1 MRFLKTIIVFILVFS
16 ALNSFA
22 QDEPSDSSAAIFRS
36 PDEPPSE
43 VPAKIHTFS
52 LRISGGVP
60 NPLASELFRKR
71 MIGIY
76 EINISSNFR
85 IGKYFYV
92 GAGLNNSLFSIS
104 NRTKFN
110 AHTKLQLYSGFVRIG
125 YDKYHHG
132 KMFSSFYLNSG
143 YTQGIYTGVLN
154 MDTKPRDLNVKMG
167 FIQPTYSINF
177 FAEELMTLGFYGGVR
192 YNFWQFNPD
201 QINLADAGVD
211 ISKFKNNSNA
221 AYWIIG
227 LEMYIGLGKL

>member
-1 MRFLKTIIVFILVFS
+1 MRFVKTIIVIFLL
-16 ALNSFA
+16 LNSFNSFS
-22 QDEPSDSSAAIFRS
+22 QDEVDEPGNAIFKS
-36 PDEPPSE
+36 PDDPPSE
-43 VPAKIHTFS
+43 VPTKIHPFS

-60 NPLASELFRKR
+60 NPVASELFRKR

-76 EINISSNFR
+76 EVNLSSNFR
-85 IGKYFYV
+85 IGKYFHIGV
-92 GAGLNNSLFSIS
+92 GLNNSLFSIS
-104 NRTKFN
+104 NRAKFN
-110 AHTKLQLYSGFVRIG
+110 AHTKLQLYSGFIRIG

-143 YTQGIYTGVLN
+143 YTQGFYTGVLS
-154 MDTKPRDLNVKMG
+154 MDTKPRNLNVNMG
-167 FIQPTYSINF
+167 FVQPTYSINF
-177 FAEELMTLGFYGGVR
+177 FAEERMTLGFYGGVH

-201 QINLADAGVD
+201 QINLVDAGVD